1 MCGCADRKR
10 RVLGSGELHH
20 AYRTAFDQHPHDFGR
35 SGQRRFAG
43 RRRPRLRGRVP
54 EPSWLR
60 RTPIVVTAAHCLV
73 DAFLANGTQ
82 GLPSCHP
89 ARYTEDGTYKALLGP
104 LGAEPTVWATCLFVD
119 PIAGIAV
126 LGQPDNQVLIDEAAA
141 FDALMDSVR
150 ALAIADAPAQ
160 GSELVTGFGG
170 RRFERKSHAREG
182 LAWVLSLRRA
192 LARGPR
198 GTSWRV
204 SVVLRQIARRL
215 DGRSN
220 SAPHRAN
227 APKLALEQAR
237 HAYVAAVSSPTKAQQ
252 KEEVLGL

>member
-1 MCGCADRKR
+1 MPTAPPSTNTPTISVAAASAVL
-10 RVLGSGELHH
+10 RVGDGRGFVVECRNHLGYDE
-20 AYRTAFDQHPHDFGR
+20 R
-35 SGQRRFAG
+35 
-43 RRRPRLRGRVP
+43 
-54 EPSWLR
+54 
-60 RTPIVVTAAHCLV
+60 IVVTAAHCLV
-73 DAFLANGTQ
+73 DVFLANGTQ

-126 LGQPDNQVLIDEAAA
+126 LGQPDNQVLIDGAAA

-170 RRFERKSHAREG
+170 RQFEKSHAREG

-192 LARGPR
+192 LARGPC
-198 GTSWRV
+198 GTSWRL

-215 DGRSN
+215 DGRSDF
-220 SAPHRAN
+220 APHRAN
-227 APKLALEQAR
+227 KIGVGAGATCLCRRCEQ
-237 HAYVAAVSSPTKAQQ
+237 PD
-252 KEEVLGL
+252 

>member
-1 MCGCADRKR
+1 MPTAPPSTNTPTISVAAASAVL
-10 RVLGSGELHH
+10 RVGDGRGFVVECRNHLGYDE
-20 AYRTAFDQHPHDFGR
+20 R
-35 SGQRRFAG
+35 
-43 RRRPRLRGRVP
+43 
-54 EPSWLR
+54 
-60 RTPIVVTAAHCLV
+60 IVVTAAHCLV
-73 DAFLANGTQ
+73 DVFLANGTQ

-170 RRFERKSHAREG
+170 RQFEN
-182 LAWVLSLRRA
+182 LTP
-192 LARGPR
+192 ARGSR
-198 GTSWRV
+198 GCS
-204 SVVLRQIARRL
+204 
-215 DGRSN
+215 RSKGAG
-220 SAPHRAN
+220 SRAVWN
-227 APKLALEQAR
+227 
-237 HAYVAAVSSPTKAQQ
+237 VMAAVCRFAPDCATPGWPKRFCATSRKQNWRWSRRDMPMSP
-252 KEEVLGL
+252 L